1 MQTLT
6 TGCRT
11 DIDHMIP
18 LLNTGTVCHHHRGK
32 ILDIKISGK
41 KFRDTEQIV
50 IATDIKGIW
59 DLLARLY
66 RDPLRPQIFCQL
78 FHRNIAG
85 IDTDTGF
92 LFL

>member
-1 MQTLT
+1 MEEK
-6 TGCRT
+6 R
-11 DIDHMIP
+11 
-18 LLNTGTVCHHHRGK
+18 
-32 ILDIKISGK
+32 DIKSLSYEEVLTFAEELGEK
-41 KFRDTEQIV
+41 KFRNTTQIV